1 MVTLEEI
8 FTMANSSVTFINSIN
23 TEGLDSEYAPDG
35 ATQEQINEMIQRNV
49 DHLQIILA
57 YNGLHGKPD
66 VAGSSEDK
74 SSYTDA
80 IATGNAYIAAN

>member
-1 MVTLEEI
+1 MSQTVTEVL
-8 FTMANSSVTFINSIN
+8 ASADDSVELINDIN
-23 TEGLDSEYAPDG
+23 TNGSDSIYVIFDENQEG
-35 ATQEQINEMIQRNV
+35 INAIVQRNV
-49 DHLQIILA
+49 DHLELILS
-57 YNGLHGKPD
+57 YTDPD